1 MTDHGAPGQ
10 NPIPGYYYAAGDPPG
25 TVRQWDGTQ
34 WIGDPMPAPPD
45 SSTSVE
51 DNSKFATVGVRIGA
65 ALIDGILSVIVF
77 FIVIAIFGTTDTSDS
92 GISINGG
99 GFETVLAIVV
109 VVAAYTAMI
118 ATKGGTPGKLMLGLR
133 ITMEDGVTTPPGGSK
148 AIIRNIP
155 GLVGIIPL
163 LGQLISLGF
172 VIMSLIWVSGDSE
185 RRSAYDRIAGTRVVY
200 ANKL

>member
-10 NPIPGYYYAAGDPPG
+10 NPVPGYYYAAGDPPD

-34 WIGDPMPAPPD
+34 WLGDPMPAPPD
-45 SSTSVE
+45 SSSSVE
-51 DNSKFATVGVRIGA
+51 DNSKFATIGVRIGA
-65 ALIDGILSVIVF
+65 ALIDAVVSIIVF
-77 FIVIAIFGTTDTSDS
+77 FIVIAMFGTTDTSGDGFQVS
-92 GISINGG
+92 GG
-99 GFETVLAIVV
+99 GVVSVLAILVI
-109 VVAAYTAMI
+109 VAAYTAMI
-118 ATKGGTPGKLMLGLR
+118 ATKGATPGKLMLGLR
-133 ITMEDGVTTPPGGSK
+133 ITMEDGATTPPGGSK
-148 AIIRNIP
+148 ALIRNIP
-155 GLVGIIPL
+155 GILGIIPL

>member
-65 ALIDGILSVIVF
+65 ALIDGVLSVIVF

-92 GISINGG
+92 

-172 VIMSLIWVSGDSE
+172 VIMSLIWVSGDNE

>member
-1 MTDHGAPGQ
+1 MNDHGASGQ
-10 NPIPGYYYAAGDPPG
+10 NPVPGYYYAAGDPPG

-34 WIGDPMPAPPD
+34 WLGDPMPAPPEANSAVD
-45 SSTSVE
+45 

-65 ALIDGILSVIVF
+65 ALIDGLLSIIVF
-77 FIVIAIFGTTDTSDS
+77 FIVIALLGDTDTSD
-92 GISINGG
+92 G
-99 GFETVLAIVV
+99 GFEITGGGVETVIAIMLILAV
-109 VVAAYTAMI
+109 YTTMI
-118 ATKGGTPGKLMLGLR
+118 ATKGATPGKLMLGLR

-155 GLVGIIPL
+155 GLIGIIPL
-163 LGQLISLGF
+163 IGQLVSLGF